1 VFKFLTTKPLWVNI
15 LTAIALVMFFILLFF
30 GLLNWITDH
39 GHYEKVPSIVG
50 QNADAARL
58 ALQEKGF
65 TVEVTDSLYD
75 PNSPKLSV
83 LKQVPEADAQVKH
96 GRTVF
101 LTVNRAQAP
110 LIDMP
115 NLVGFSIRSAS
126 MYLNS
131 IGLKLGD
138 TTYKPDIARNS
149 VLTQLFNGSEIKPG
163 TKIPLGSTISFV
175 LGSGLGDSEMI
186 VPPIIGLSYAA
197 AKTLLSS
204 KNIGMSNPVFMDAN
218 IKDTLAAFVVKQN
231 PEPYTET
238 TPGNRVPNKIKPGQ
252 IMDIYLGS
260 QPPIVDTTKQSGN
273 P

>member
-1 VFKFLTTKPLWVNI
+1 MFKFLTTKPLWVII
-15 LTAIALVMFFILLFF
+15 LASIAIVMFLILSFF

-50 QNADAARL
+50 QNANAAKL
-58 ALQEKGF
+58 VLQEKGF
-65 TVEVTDSLYD
+65 TVEVTDSIFD

-83 LKQVPEADAQVKH
+83 LKQTPEADAMVKH
-96 GRTVF
+96 GRIIF

-126 MYLNS
+126 MYLTS

-149 VLTQLFNGSEIKPG
+149 VLTQLFNGNEIKPG
-163 TKIPLGSTISFV
+163 TKLPLGSTISFV
-175 LGSGLGDSEMI
+175 LGSGLGDSEMT
-186 VPPIIGLSYAA
+186 VPPIIGLTYSA
-197 AKTLLSS
+197 AKALLSS
-204 KNIGMSNPVFMDAN
+204 KNIGMSNPVFMDTN
-218 IKDTLAAFVVKQN
+218 IRDTLAAFVVKQN
-231 PEPYTET
+231 PEPFTET
-238 TPGNRVPNKIKPGQ
+238 TPGIKVPNKIKPGQ

-260 QPPIVDTTKQSGN
+260 QPPVIDTTKQNGT